1 MNRNVFKTARG
12 GLMFLKKYWKSNLF
26 FILIIFFFTL
36 FDVYVNNYPMSIYT
50 NLSKDYFWI
59 NLIAYIGIYSIFTLF
74 IDLVIFLFK
83 TLSKK

>member
-1 MNRNVFKTARG
+1 
-12 GLMFLKKYWKSNLF
+12 MFLKKYWKSNLF

-59 NLIAYIGIYSIFTLF
+59 NLIAYIGIYSI